1 MGQVLRSSWALLLGM
16 LLLMVGNGLQGTL
29 VGVRGQIEGF
39 GPGEMSMVMSAYF
52 VGLLIGSRV
61 AGWMIRRVGHV
72 RVFAAL
78 ASFISAALILFP
90 VMTHPIAWIV
100 LRMVLGFG
108 FSGVYIVSESWLNNS
123 ADNENRGQALSIYV
137 VIQMIGLVA
146 AQGLLTA
153 GDPTGFILFIV
164 PSVLVSISFAP
175 ILLSISPAPPF
186 ETSKPMSIR
195 KVYEVSPLGV
205 VGIFLVGGVYSGIYG
220 MASVYAAGS
229 GFDVKGVSIFIA
241 AIYVGAMVMQYPIG
255 WVSDRVD
262 RRWLIVVICAI
273 GALACAVATT
283 GIGGFNGLLAA
294 AFMIGGMSNP
304 LYALLL
310 AYTTDY
316 LDPDDMA
323 AASGQLL
330 FVHGIGAVLGPLMT
344 GWMMGQV
351 GPDGFFH
358 VLAVFLG
365 ALAGY
370 AVYRMT
376 QRPSVPIS
384 DTGTYAPILPTA
396 SAVAVEV
403 AQEVAIEAAEAA
415 LEETEDD
422 LTAA

>member
-1 MGQVLRSSWALLLGM
+1 MLQVLRSSWALLLGM
-16 LLLMVGNGLQGTL
+16 ILLMVGNGLQGTL
-29 VGVRGQIEGF
+29 IGVRGQIEGF
-39 GPGEMSMVMSAYF
+39 SAEAMSLVMAAYF
-52 VGLLIGSRV
+52 FGLLLGSRA
-61 AGWMIRRVGHV
+61 AGPMIRRVGHV

-108 FSGVYIVSESWLNNS
+108 FSGVYVVAESWLNNS

-137 VIQMIGLVA
+137 VLQMIGLVA
-146 AQGLLTA
+146 AQGLLAA
-153 GDPTGFILFIV
+153 GDPTGFILFII

-175 ILLSISPAPPF
+175 ILLSITPAPPF

-229 GFDVKGVSIFIA
+229 GFDVQTVSMFIG
-241 AIYVGAMVMQYPIG
+241 AIYVGAMVMQYPVG
-255 WVSDRVD
+255 WVSDRID
-262 RRWLIVVICAI
+262 RRWLIVAICLI
-273 GALACAVATT
+273 GGLTCLVATT
-283 GIGGFNGLLAA
+283 GAGGFNGLLVAA
-294 AFMIGGMSNP
+294 LIIGGMSNP

-316 LDPDDMA
+316 LESDDMA

-330 FVHGIGAVLGPLMT
+330 FVHGIGAVLGPLIT
-344 GWMMGQV
+344 GWVMGRV
-351 GPDGFFH
+351 GPNGFFH
-358 VLAVFLG
+358 VLAMFLG
-365 ALAGY
+365 ALAVY

-376 QRPSVPIS
+376 QRPSVPIR
-384 DTGTYAPILPTA
+384 DTGSYAAILPTA
-396 SAVAVEV
+396 SPFAVEV

-415 LEETEDD
+415 EAEAEADI
-422 LTAA
+422 TAA